1 MSLTDHQGHQSSER
15 QSTVHATNSRYSW
28 IPPYH
33 QTNCCH
39 PAPGWPKTFISAL
52 TDSTRHIQKKEKSRV
67 ESIS

>member
-1 MSLTDHQGHQSSER
+1 MKKASLWSKHVLMSLTDHQGHQSSER

-39 PAPGWPKTFISAL
+39 
-52 TDSTRHIQKKEKSRV
+52 R
-67 ESIS
+67 ESK